1 MSQKEGN
8 LMVIKTNTKSEV
20 TNNFSDLSK
29 KIKSFFDKGVA
40 VNNLAEIISESKIR
54 ENFLELSTY
63 KMFSGE
69 RHLDGLYRLLK
80 EGLEQEE
87 ISRRQFENLFKDYDS
102 YRYHNAYLLDFHK
115 SLARDTVLV
124 YDLDENKFSI
134 NFRSD
139 LDLYKLNLIILCKV
153 TGPTLSAG
161 PNILKGVSRAWI
173 KYLVSNSDFNSDGGF
188 SDELVELSGLLV
200 DRLKRNSLDVIKQY
214 YLDSDNSDTSRPA
227 LDVDDIQKLEKPVN
241 NSLVTIEEILE
252 FKRIFNDLNQNL
264 KYDPNTSTVRSLIDF
279 LYSLYFKDSSE
290 LSKKL
295 RALIEKNFV
304 YRHYIHNAL
313 GVDLD
318 VSLDGAK
325 EFVQKCF
332 DKSSDIYRKAPD
344 GDADIYIFGNSTCI
358 SYLLQ
363 NGFDFN
369 DLFPEEQREV
379 ILDKMFVRTRGRGKE
394 LRLEELS
401 CELADIVNADA
412 FNFRA
417 LYNCYSSYRQVK
429 ISVSTLKEILLN
441 NKKNVRKN
449 IIEYFKDYNLLINP
463 DESASSVSAPYS
475 SSVSGLNSDKNQ
487 AELIYKAICDTFGK
501 PKTVEISNSVKQDDK
516 RPEQTASVSRLQTE
530 MLLDSFGILEDPE
543 IQLITTT
550 PKEDFELPDI
560 FEKFELI
567 GKSDEVAVKAL
578 KSRPTIVISFG
589 GFVGIPDILFWN
601 NFK

>member
-87 ISRRQFENLFKDYDS
+87 ISRLQFERIFKDYDS
-102 YRYHNAYLLDFHK
+102 YRYHNAYLLEFYK

-124 YDLDENKFSI
+124 YDLNEEKFSI
-134 NFRSD
+134 
-139 LDLYKLNLIILCKV
+139 K
-153 TGPTLSAG
+153 
-161 PNILKGVSRAWI
+161 
-173 KYLVSNSDFNSDGGF
+173 
-188 SDELVELSGLLV
+188 
-200 DRLKRNSLDVIKQY
+200 
-214 YLDSDNSDTSRPA
+214 
-227 LDVDDIQKLEKPVN
+227 
-241 NSLVTIEEILE
+241 
-252 FKRIFNDLNQNL
+252 FKEIFNDLNQNL

-295 RALIEKNFV
+295 RVLIEKNFV

-332 DKSSDIYRKAPD
+332 DKSSDFYRKAPD
-344 GDADIYIFGNSTCI
+344 GDADVYIFGNSTCI

-363 NGFDFN
+363 NGFGFN
-369 DLFPEEQREV
+369 DLFSEEQREV

-401 CELADIVNADA
+401 CELTDIVNADV

-417 LYNCYSSYRQVK
+417 SYNCYSSYRQVK

-487 AELIYKAICDTFGK
+487 AELIYKAIFDTFGK
-501 PKTVEISNSVKQDDK
+501 PKTVDVSNSVKQENK
-516 RPEQTASVSRLQTE
+516 SPEQTASVSRLQTE

-543 IQLITTT
+543 IQMITTT

-567 GKSDEVAVKAL
+567 GKSDEVAVEAL
-578 KSRPTIVISFG
+578 KSRPTIIISFG